1 MATYFVDGA
10 VGSDANAGTS
20 AGAGNAWA
28 TVQKAANTATAGDKV
43 WVKAS
48 ATYAELVSFNTGAHT
63 GTGASR
69 LVFEGY
75 TTTTGDGGRATITGS
90 GSRASCVVFDGT
102 MDYISIVNFDLTSP
116 TTQCIIATG
125 QVDGL
130 VLDNVRMLKGSSTPA
145 KGMTGN
151 GYGRFAT
158 TILTRCVVSGGFSSN
173 GLEGFAGGLIEDT
186 VITGC
191 GGNGYSGQGYMNAP
205 EFRRCLVTLNTG
217 DGLHFPGAQTNI
229 FVNNCTIDGNG
240 GDGIDVGGANNQ
252 TVVIRNNLITNHTA
266 VGAKGVVVGAESGH
280 DHGLRGLQLLLEQ
293 HGQHLGHEHVRCPRR
308 HHRADRGP
316 VHERRRLQLE
326 PERHGRGRRGR
337 AGRGVGDQRRHQR
350 RLPRRGCVA
359 ARRPGGRD
367 DLRHFPDH
375 QPVLHHPVTGG
386 LPCPA
391 STPPASRT
399 SRSPPRRT

>member
-48 ATYAELVSFNTGAHT
+48 ANYPELVSFNTGAHT

-102 MDYISIVNFDLTSP
+102 MDYISLVNFDLTSP
-116 TTQCIIATG
+116 TTQCISATG

-130 VLDNVRMLKGSSTPA
+130 VIDNVRMLKGSGTPS

-151 GYGRFAT
+151 GYGRFAA

-186 VITGC
+186 IITGC

-229 FVNNCTIDGNG
+229 SVNNCTIDGNG
-240 GDGIDVGGANNQ
+240 GDGVDVGGANNQ
-252 TVVIRNNLITNHTA
+252 VVVIRNNLITNHTA
-266 VGAKGVVVGAESGH
+266 VGAKGLVVGAESGTTTVFADYNFYWNNTTNTSGTNASGTH
-280 DHGLRGLQLLLEQ
+280 DVTTALTVDPYTNAAGSNWNLNATAGGGAVVRAAASAINDGTNVGYRDGGALQ
-293 HGQHLGHEHVRCPRR
+293 H
-308 HHRADRGP
+308 ADP
-316 VHERRRLQLE
+316 
-326 PERHGRGRRGR
+326 
-337 AGRGVGDQRRHQR
+337 AGGTTYVI
-350 RLPRRGCVA
+350 
-359 ARRPGGRD
+359 
-367 DLRHFPDH
+367 
-375 QPVLHHPVTGG
+375 
-386 LPCPA
+386 
-391 STPPASRT
+391 
-399 SRSPPRRT
+399 SPTINQFFTAP